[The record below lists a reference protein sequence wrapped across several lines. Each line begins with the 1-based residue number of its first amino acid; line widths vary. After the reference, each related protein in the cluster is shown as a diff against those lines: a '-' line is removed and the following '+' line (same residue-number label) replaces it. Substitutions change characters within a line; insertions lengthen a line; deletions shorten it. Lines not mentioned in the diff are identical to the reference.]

1 MRKCP
6 NSKIVVLLND
16 IIKKSFKFKEDNM
29 RKVELSLKEKYKY
42 ETIKKLVETNGN
54 KERARIKLKL
64 KSIRQINRLIAGY
77 KELGKEFFVHGNRG
91 RKPKH
96 SLTEEFKNEIETLY
110 LSKYFD
116 CTYTQFTE
124 YLAERENVFL
134 SVPEVGQILRDRY
147 ILSPR
152 ARKIT
157 KKNLK
162 KKLLAEKEKAK
173 SKKDIAKFQS
183 AIVALEDA
191 HPRQPRCIYFGE
203 EIQTDACIHL
213 WFGNTKT
220 TLHAAIDDSTGY
232 VVAAY
237 FDNQE
242 TLNGYYNIYYQILT
256 KYGIPYLFKTDKR
269 TVFEYNKKGTTSDE
283 DNTFTQF
290 AYACSQLGTSIEC
303 SSVPEFKPRIE
314 RLFESFQLRLVPELR
329 LANITTIEEAN
340 KFLPTFLEK
349 YNSKFALCIDNTKSV
364 FEKQPNLQKINLTL
378 AVLSRRI
385 VDTGHSICFKK
396 KHYRTV
402 NSVGTPIYFGKGTK
416 CIVIEAFD
424 KKMYATIEDSI
435 FALEEIPAVQA
446 QSENFDKALP
456 TEPRKIYI
464 PKMIHPWKRQ
474 SFERFAEQQS
484 LKAKKE
490 LEKVS

>member
-1 MRKCP
+1 
-6 NSKIVVLLND
+6 
-16 IIKKSFKFKEDNM
+16 M
-29 RKVELSLKEKYKY
+29 RKVELSLKEKLKY

-77 KELGKEFFVHGNRG
+77 KEFGKEFFIHGNRG

-96 SLTEEFKNEIETLY
+96 ALTSEFKDEIELLY
-110 LSKYFD
+110 NSKYFD

-124 YLAERENVFL
+124 YLAERENIFL
-134 SVPEVGQILRDRY
+134 SVAEVGLVLREKY

-152 ARKIT
+152 ARKRTRKNI
-157 KKNLK
+157 KKQ
-162 KKLLAEKEKAK
+162 LLAQKEKAK
-173 SKKDIAKFQS
+173 TKKEMSKIQAN
-183 AIVALEDA
+183 IVAVEDA
-191 HPRQPRCIYFGE
+191 HPRQPRCINFGE

-213 WFGNTKT
+213 WFGKTKT
-220 TLHAAIDDSTGY
+220 ALHAAIDDSTGH

-237 FDNQE
+237 FDKQE

-290 AYACSQLGTSIEC
+290 AYACNQLGTAIETSSI
-303 SSVPEFKPRIE
+303 PEFKPRIE
-314 RLFESFQLRLVPELR
+314 RLFESFQLRLIPELR

-340 KFLPTFLEK
+340 NFLPSFLDK
-349 YNSKFALCIDNTKSV
+349 YNSKFALCINNTKSA
-364 FEKQPNLQKINLTL
+364 FEKQPTKEKINLIL
-378 AVLSRRI
+378 AILSRRVI
-385 VDTGHSICFKK
+385 DTGHSICFKN

-416 CIVIEAFD
+416 CMVIEAFD
-424 KKMYATIEDSI
+424 KALYATVEDSI
-435 FALEEIPAVQA
+435 FSLEEIPEVQA
-446 QSENFDKALP
+446 KSENFDEILP
-456 TEPRKIYI
+456 TEPKKIYI
-464 PKMIHPWKRQ
+464 PRMTHPWKRD
-474 SFERFAEQQS
+474 SFEKFIEKQAINIEKM
-484 LKAKKE
+484 LE
-490 LEKVS
+490 LEAC

>member
-1 MRKCP
+1 
-6 NSKIVVLLND
+6 
-16 IIKKSFKFKEDNM
+16 M
-29 RKVELSLKEKYKY
+29 RKVVLTLKEQEKY
-42 ETIKKLVETNGN
+42 TVIKKLVETNGN
-54 KERARIKLKL
+54 KERARIKLGL

-77 KELGKEFFVHGNRG
+77 KEYGKEFFIHGNRG

-96 SLTEEFKNEIETLY
+96 AISIELKDTIETLY
-110 LSKYFD
+110 QSKYFD

-124 YLAERENVFL
+124 YLADREHIFL
-134 SVPEVGQILRDRY
+134 SVAEVGQILREKY

-152 ARKIT
+152 TRKAT
-157 KKNLK
+157 RKNLK
-162 KKLLAEKEKAK
+162 KKLITQKQNAK
-173 SKKDIAKFQS
+173 SKKEISKLQASIIA
-183 AIVALEDA
+183 IEDS

-213 WFGNTKT
+213 WFGNIKT
-220 TLHAAIDDSTGY
+220 ALHAAIDDATGQ

-256 KYGIPYLFKTDKR
+256 NYGIPYLFKTDKR

-290 AYACSQLGTSIEC
+290 AYACKQLGTSIEC

-314 RLFESFQLRLVPELR
+314 RLFESLQLRLIPELR

-340 KFLPTFLEK
+340 SFLPTFLKK

-364 FEKQPNLQKINLTL
+364 FENQPSEQKINLTL
-378 AVLSRRI
+378 AVLSRRV

-396 KHYRTV
+396 KYYRTV

-416 CIVIEAFD
+416 CMVIEAFD
-424 KKMYATIEDSI
+424 KSLYVTIEDNI
-435 FALEEIPAVQA
+435 FALEEIPEVQTY
-446 QSENFDKALP
+446 SENFDEVLP
-456 TEPRKIYI
+456 TKPKKIYI
-464 PKMIHPWKRQ
+464 PRMTHPFKRD
-474 SFERFAEQQS
+474 SFEKFIEKQV
-484 LKAKKE
+484 LKFQKE
-490 LEKVS
+490 LENVS

>member
-1 MRKCP
+1 
-6 NSKIVVLLND
+6 
-16 IIKKSFKFKEDNM
+16 M
-29 RKVELSLKEKYKY
+29 RKVELSLKEKQKY
-42 ETIKKLVETNGN
+42 EIIKKLVETNGN
-54 KERARIKLKL
+54 KERAKIKLGL
-64 KSIRQINRLIAGY
+64 KSIRQVNRLIAGY
-77 KELGKEFFVHGNRG
+77 KEYGKEFFVHGNRG

-96 SLTEEFKNEIETLY
+96 ALSSEFKDEIETLY
-110 LSKYFD
+110 TSKYFD
-116 CTYTQFTE
+116 CTYTQFAE
-124 YLAERENVFL
+124 YLAEKENIFL
-134 SVPEVGQILRDRY
+134 SVPEVGQILRERY
-147 ILSPR
+147 ILSPKS
-152 ARKIT
+152 RKVT
-157 KKNLK
+157 KKNIK

-173 SKKDIAKFQS
+173 SKKEKSKIQS
-183 AIVALEDA
+183 NIVAVEDA

-220 TLHAAIDDSTGY
+220 ALHAAIDDSTGH

-237 FDNQE
+237 FDKQE

-256 KYGIPYLFKTDKR
+256 NYGIPYLFKTDKR
-269 TVFEYNKKGTTSDE
+269 TVFEYNKKGTTLDE

-290 AYACSQLGTSIEC
+290 AYACHQLGTNIET

-314 RLFESFQLRLVPELR
+314 RLFESFQLRLIPELR

-340 KFLPTFLEK
+340 AFLPTFLDK

-378 AVLSRRI
+378 AVLSRRV

-396 KHYRTV
+396 NFYRPV

-416 CIVIEAFD
+416 CMVIEAFD
-424 KKMYATIEDSI
+424 KKLYATVEDSI
-435 FALEEIPAVQA
+435 FALEKIPKVQS
-446 QSENFDKALP
+446 QSINFDKILP
-456 TEPRKIYI
+456 VEQKKIYI

-474 SFERFAEQQS
+474 SFEKFAEKQ
-484 LKAKKE
+484 LKKMEKE

>member
-1 MRKCP
+1 
-6 NSKIVVLLND
+6 
-16 IIKKSFKFKEDNM
+16 M
-29 RKVELSLKEKYKY
+29 RKVVLTLKEKQKY
-42 ETIKKLVETNGN
+42 DVIKKLVETNGN
-54 KERARIKLKL
+54 KERARIKLGL

-77 KELGKEFFVHGNRG
+77 KEYGKEFFIHGNRG

-96 SLTEEFKNEIETLY
+96 AISIELKDTIETLY
-110 LSKYFD
+110 QSKYFD

-124 YLAERENVFL
+124 YLADREHIFL
-134 SVPEVGQILRDRY
+134 SVAEVGQILREKY

-152 ARKIT
+152 TRKAT
-157 KKNLK
+157 RKNLK
-162 KKLLAEKEKAK
+162 KKLITQKQNAK
-173 SKKDIAKFQS
+173 SKKEISKLQAS
-183 AIVALEDA
+183 IVAIADS
-191 HPRQPRCIYFGE
+191 HPRQTRCIYFGE

-213 WFGNTKT
+213 WFGNIKT
-220 TLHAAIDDSTGY
+220 ALHAAIDDATGQ

-256 KYGIPYLFKTDKR
+256 NYGIPYLFKTDKR

-290 AYACSQLGTSIEC
+290 AYACKQLGTSIEC

-314 RLFESFQLRLVPELR
+314 RLFESFQLRLIPELR

-340 KFLPTFLEK
+340 SFLPTFLEK

-364 FEKQPNLQKINLTL
+364 FENQPSEQKINLTL
-378 AVLSRRI
+378 AVLSRRV

-396 KHYRTV
+396 KYYRTV

-416 CIVIEAFD
+416 CMVIEAFD
-424 KKMYATIEDSI
+424 KSLYVTIEDNI
-435 FALEEIPAVQA
+435 FALEEIPEVQTY
-446 QSENFDKALP
+446 SENFDEVLP
-456 TEPRKIYI
+456 TKPKKIYI
-464 PKMIHPWKRQ
+464 PRMTHPFKRD
-474 SFERFAEQQS
+474 SFEKFIEKQV
-484 LKAKKE
+484 LKFQKE
-490 LEKVS
+490 LENVS

>member
-1 MRKCP
+1 MK
-6 NSKIVVLLND
+6 
-16 IIKKSFKFKEDNM
+16 
-29 RKVELSLKEKYKY
+29 KVELSLKENQKYQV
-42 ETIKKLVETNGN
+42 IKKLVETNGN
-54 KERARIKLKL
+54 KERARIKLGL

-77 KELGKEFFVHGNRG
+77 KEYGKEFFVHGNRG

-96 SLTEEFKNEIETLY
+96 ALTDEFKDEIETLY
-110 LSKYFD
+110 TSKYFD
-116 CTYTQFTE
+116 CTYTQFAE
-124 YLAERENVFL
+124 YLADRENIFL
-134 SVPEVGQILRDRY
+134 SIPEVGQILREKY

-162 KKLLAEKEKAK
+162 KKLIAQKEKAK
-173 SKKDIAKFQS
+173 SKKEIAKLQAS
-183 AIVALEDA
+183 IVAIEDS

-213 WFGNTKT
+213 WFGNSKT
-220 TLHAAIDDSTGY
+220 ALHAAIDDSTGH
-232 VVAAY
+232 VVAAH
-237 FDNQE
+237 FDKQE

-290 AYACSQLGTSIEC
+290 AYACKQFGTNIETSSI
-303 SSVPEFKPRIE
+303 PEFKPRIE
-314 RLFESFQLRLVPELR
+314 RLFESFQLRLIPELR

-340 KFLPTFLEK
+340 AFLPAFLDK

-364 FEKQPNLQKINLTL
+364 FEKQPTLQKINLTL
-378 AVLSRRI
+378 AVLSRRV

-396 KHYRTV
+396 KHYRPV

-416 CIVIEAFD
+416 CMVIESFD
-424 KKMYATIEDSI
+424 KKLYVTVEDSI
-435 FALEEIPAVQA
+435 FALEEIPDVQA
-446 QSENFDKALP
+446 YSENFDTVLP
-456 TEPRKIYI
+456 TEPQKIYI
-464 PKMIHPWKRQ
+464 PKMIHPWKRK
-474 SFERFAEQQS
+474 SFELFAEKQS
-484 LKAKKE
+484 LKISKE
-490 LEKVS
+490 LEKEAS

>member
-1 MRKCP
+1 M
-6 NSKIVVLLND
+6 
-16 IIKKSFKFKEDNM
+16 KE
-29 RKVELSLKEKYKY
+29 KEKY
-42 ETIKKLVETNGN
+42 EIIKKLVETNRN
-54 KERARIKLKL
+54 KERAKIKLHL

-77 KELGKEFFVHGNRG
+77 KEYGKEFFIHGNRG

-96 SLTEEFKNEIETLY
+96 ALSSEFKDEIETLY
-110 LSKYFD
+110 TSKYFD
-116 CTYTQFTE
+116 CTYTQFAE
-124 YLAERENVFL
+124 YLAENENIFL
-134 SVPEVGQILRDRY
+134 SVAEVGQILRERY

-152 ARKIT
+152 ARKVT
-157 KKNLK
+157 KKNIK
-162 KKLLAEKEKAK
+162 KKLLAEKTKAEKAK
-173 SKKDIAKFQS
+173 IQS
-183 AIVALEDA
+183 NIVAVEDA

-213 WFGNTKT
+213 WFGKIKT
-220 TLHAAIDDSTGY
+220 ALHAAIDDSTGR

-269 TVFEYNKKGTTSDE
+269 TVFEYNKKGNTLDE

-290 AYACSQLGTSIEC
+290 AYACHQLDTNIET

-314 RLFESFQLRLVPELR
+314 RLFESFQLRLIPGLR

-340 KFLPTFLEK
+340 NFLPSFLEK

-364 FEKQPNLQKINLTL
+364 FEKQPSKEKINLTL
-378 AVLSRRI
+378 AVLSRRV

-396 KHYRTV
+396 KHYKTV

-416 CIVIEAFD
+416 CMVIEAFD
-424 KKMYATIEDSI
+424 KSLYAT
-435 FALEEIPAVQA
+435 V
-446 QSENFDKALP
+446 
-456 TEPRKIYI
+456 
-464 PKMIHPWKRQ
+464 
-474 SFERFAEQQS
+474 
-484 LKAKKE
+484 
-490 LEKVS
+490 

>member
-1 MRKCP
+1 
-6 NSKIVVLLND
+6 
-16 IIKKSFKFKEDNM
+16 M
-29 RKVELSLKEKYKY
+29 RKVVLTLKEKQKY
-42 ETIKKLVETNGN
+42 DVIKKLVETNDN
-54 KERARIKLKL
+54 KERARIKLGL

-77 KELGKEFFVHGNRG
+77 KEYGKEFFIHGNRG

-96 SLTEEFKNEIETLY
+96 AISIELKDTIETLY
-110 LSKYFD
+110 QSKYFD

-124 YLAERENVFL
+124 YLADREHIFL
-134 SVPEVGQILRDRY
+134 SVAEVGQILREKY

-152 ARKIT
+152 TRKAT
-157 KKNLK
+157 RKNLK
-162 KKLLAEKEKAK
+162 KKLITQKQNAK
-173 SKKDIAKFQS
+173 SKKEISKLQAS
-183 AIVALEDA
+183 IVAIEDS

-213 WFGNTKT
+213 WFGNIKT
-220 TLHAAIDDSTGY
+220 ALHAAIDDATGQ

-256 KYGIPYLFKTDKR
+256 NYGIPYLFKTDKR

-290 AYACSQLGTSIEC
+290 AYACKQLGTSIEC

-314 RLFESFQLRLVPELR
+314 RLFESFQLRLIPELR

-340 KFLPTFLEK
+340 SFLPTFLKK

-364 FEKQPNLQKINLTL
+364 FENQPSEQKINLTL
-378 AVLSRRI
+378 AVLSRRV

-396 KHYRTV
+396 KYYRTV

-416 CIVIEAFD
+416 CMVIEAFD
-424 KKMYATIEDSI
+424 KSLYVTIEDNI
-435 FALEEIPAVQA
+435 FALEEIPEVQTY
-446 QSENFDKALP
+446 SENFDEVLP
-456 TEPRKIYI
+456 TKPKKIYI
-464 PKMIHPWKRQ
+464 PRMTHPFKRD
-474 SFERFAEQQS
+474 SFEKFIEKQV
-484 LKAKKE
+484 LKFQKE
-490 LEKVS
+490 LENVS

>member
-1 MRKCP
+1 
-6 NSKIVVLLND
+6 
-16 IIKKSFKFKEDNM
+16 M
-29 RKVELSLKEKYKY
+29 RKVELSLKEKQKY
-42 ETIKKLVETNGN
+42 EIIKKLVETNGN
-54 KERARIKLKL
+54 KERARIKLGL
-64 KSIRQINRLIAGY
+64 KSIRQVNRLIAGY
-77 KELGKEFFVHGNRG
+77 KDFGKDFFVHGNRG

-96 SLTEEFKNEIETLY
+96 ALTDEFKDEIETLY
-110 LSKYFD
+110 TSKYFD

-124 YLAERENVFL
+124 YLAERENIFL
-134 SVPEVGQILRDRY
+134 SVPEVGQILRERY

-152 ARKIT
+152 AHKIT

-162 KKLLAEKEKAK
+162 KKLLAQKEK
-173 SKKDIAKFQS
+173 SKKEIAKLQ
-183 AIVALEDA
+183 ANIVALEDA

-213 WFGNTKT
+213 WFGNLKT
-220 TLHAAIDDSTGY
+220 ALQAAIDDSTGQ
-232 VVAAY
+232 VVGAY
-237 FDNQE
+237 FDTQE
-242 TLNGYYNIYYQILT
+242 TLNGYYNVYYQILVN
-256 KYGIPYLFKTDKR
+256 YGIPYLFKTDKR

-314 RLFESFQLRLVPELR
+314 RLFESFQLRLIPELR

-340 KFLPTFLEK
+340 AFLPAFLDK

-364 FEKQPNLQKINLTL
+364 FEKQPSLQKINLTL
-378 AVLSRRI
+378 AVLSCRT

-416 CIVIEAFD
+416 CMVIEAFD
-424 KKMYATIEDSI
+424 KKLYATVEDSI
-435 FALEEIPAVQA
+435 FALEEIPEVQA
-446 QSENFDKALP
+446 LSENFDEILP
-456 TEPRKIYI
+456 TEPKKIYI
-464 PKMIHPWKRQ
+464 PRMTHPFKRD
-474 SFERFAEQQS
+474 SFEKFV
-484 LKAKKE
+484 AKQVEKIQKE
-490 LEKVS
+490 LEKVC

>member
-1 MRKCP
+1 
-6 NSKIVVLLND
+6 
-16 IIKKSFKFKEDNM
+16 M

-77 KELGKEFFVHGNRG
+77 KKYGKEFFVHGNRG
-91 RKPKH
+91 RKPAHALSDLDKD
-96 SLTEEFKNEIETLY
+96 TIVELY
-110 LSKYFD
+110 ESKYFD
-116 CTYTQFTE
+116 CTYTQFNE
-124 YLAERENVFL
+124 YLAERENIFL
-134 SVPEVGQILRDRY
+134 SVPEVGQILREKY

-152 ARKIT
+152 ARKVT

-173 SKKDIAKFQS
+173 SKKEIAKLQS
-183 AIVALEDA
+183 AIVAVEDA

-203 EIQTDACIHL
+203 EIQTDACMHI

-220 TLHAAIDDSTGY
+220 ALHAAIDDSTGH

-314 RLFESFQLRLVPELR
+314 RLFESFQLRLIPELR

-340 KFLPTFLEK
+340 NFLPTFLEK

-364 FEKQPNLQKINLTL
+364 FEKQPSKEKINLTL
-378 AVLSRRI
+378 AVLSRRV

-416 CIVIEAFD
+416 CMVIEAFD
-424 KKMYATIEDSI
+424 KTLYATVEDSI
-435 FALEEIPAVQA
+435 FSLEEIPEVQLK
-446 QSENFDKALP
+446 SENFDEILP
-456 TEPRKIYI
+456 VEPKKIYI
-464 PKMIHPWKRQ
+464 PRMIHPFKRQ
-474 SFERFAEQQS
+474 SFEKFIEKQN
-484 LKAKKE
+484 LKMQKE

>member
-1 MRKCP
+1 
-6 NSKIVVLLND
+6 
-16 IIKKSFKFKEDNM
+16 M
-29 RKVELSLKEKYKY
+29 RKVELTLKENFKYK
-42 ETIKKLVETNGN
+42 TIKKLVETNGN

-77 KELGKEFFVHGNRG
+77 KEYGKEFFVHGNRG

-96 SLTEEFKNEIETLY
+96 ALTAEFKDEIELLY
-110 LSKYFD
+110 NSKYFD

-124 YLAERENVFL
+124 YLAERENIFL
-134 SVPEVGQILRDRY
+134 SVAEVGQILRERY

-157 KKNLK
+157 RKNIK
-162 KKLLAEKEKAK
+162 KKLLAQKEKAK
-173 SKKDIAKFQS
+173 SKKEISKIQTK
-183 AIVALEDA
+183 IVAVEDA

-203 EIQTDACIHL
+203 EVQTDACIHL
-213 WFGNTKT
+213 WFGKTKT
-220 TLHAAIDDSTGY
+220 ALHAAIDDATGR
-232 VVAAY
+232 VLAAY

-256 KYGIPYLFKTDKR
+256 NYGIPYLFKTDKR

-314 RLFESFQLRLVPELR
+314 RLFESFQLRLIPELR

-340 KFLPTFLEK
+340 RFLPDFLDK
-349 YNSKFALCIDNTKSV
+349 YNAKFSLCINNTKSV
-364 FEKQPNLQKINLTL
+364 FEKQPSDKKINLTL
-378 AVLSRRI
+378 AVLSRRV

-416 CIVIEAFD
+416 CMVIEAFD
-424 KKMYATIEDSI
+424 KSLFATVEDSI
-435 FALEEIPAVQA
+435 FSLEEIPEVQTK
-446 QSENFDKALP
+446 SENFDEILP
-456 TEPRKIYI
+456 AEPKKIYI
-464 PKMIHPWKRQ
+464 PRMSHPFKRQ
-474 SFERFAEQQS
+474 SFEKFMEKQNLTLQKE
-484 LKAKKE
+484 LKA
-490 LEKVS
+490 VS

>member
-1 MRKCP
+1 
-6 NSKIVVLLND
+6 
-16 IIKKSFKFKEDNM
+16 M
-29 RKVELSLKEKYKY
+29 RKVVLTLKEKQKY
-42 ETIKKLVETNGN
+42 DVIKKLVETNGN
-54 KERARIKLKL
+54 KERARIKLGL
-64 KSIRQINRLIAGY
+64 KSIRHINRLIAGY
-77 KELGKEFFVHGNRG
+77 KEYGKEFFIHGNRG

-96 SLTEEFKNEIETLY
+96 AISIELKDTIETLY
-110 LSKYFD
+110 QSKYFD

-124 YLAERENVFL
+124 YLADREHIFL
-134 SVPEVGQILRDRY
+134 SVAEVGQILREKY

-152 ARKIT
+152 TRKAT
-157 KKNLK
+157 RKNLK
-162 KKLLAEKEKAK
+162 KKLITQKQNAK
-173 SKKDIAKFQS
+173 SKKEISKLQAS
-183 AIVALEDA
+183 IVAIEDS

-213 WFGNTKT
+213 WFGNIKT
-220 TLHAAIDDSTGY
+220 ALHAAIDDATGQ

-256 KYGIPYLFKTDKR
+256 NYGIPYLFKTDKR

-290 AYACSQLGTSIEC
+290 AYACKQLGTSIEC

-314 RLFESFQLRLVPELR
+314 RLFESFQLRLIPELR

-340 KFLPTFLEK
+340 SFLPTFLKK

-364 FEKQPNLQKINLTL
+364 FENQPSEQKINLTL
-378 AVLSRRI
+378 AVLSRRA

-396 KHYRTV
+396 KYYRTV

-416 CIVIEAFD
+416 CMVIEAFD
-424 KKMYATIEDSI
+424 KSLYVTIEDNI
-435 FALEEIPAVQA
+435 FALEEIPEVQTY
-446 QSENFDKALP
+446 SENFDEVLSTKP
-456 TEPRKIYI
+456 KKIYI
-464 PKMIHPWKRQ
+464 PRMTHPFKRD
-474 SFERFAEQQS
+474 SFEKFIEKQV
-484 LKAKKE
+484 LKFQKE
-490 LEKVS
+490 LENVS

>member
-1 MRKCP
+1 
-6 NSKIVVLLND
+6 
-16 IIKKSFKFKEDNM
+16 M
-29 RKVELSLKEKYKY
+29 RKVELSLKEKQKY
-42 ETIKKLVETNGN
+42 QIIKKLVETNGN
-54 KERARIKLKL
+54 KERARIKLGL

-77 KELGKEFFVHGNRG
+77 KQYGKESFIHGNRG

-96 SLTEEFKNEIETLY
+96 ALTNEFKDEVETLY
-110 LSKYFD
+110 TSKYFD

-124 YLAERENVFL
+124 YLAERENIFL
-134 SVPEVGQILRDRY
+134 SVSEVGQILREKY

-162 KKLLAEKEKAK
+162 KKLITQKETAI
-173 SKKDIAKFQS
+173 SKKEISKLQS
-183 AIVALEDA
+183 SLVALEDA

-203 EIQTDACIHL
+203 EIQTDACIHI
-213 WFGNTKT
+213 WFGNSKT
-220 TLHAAIDDSTGY
+220 ALHAAIDDSTGH

-256 KYGIPYLFKTDKR
+256 QYGIPYLFKTDKR

-290 AYACSQLGTSIEC
+290 AYACNQLGTSIET
-303 SSVPEFKPRIE
+303 SSIPEFKPRIE
-314 RLFESFQLRLVPELR
+314 RLFESFQLRLIPELR

-340 KFLPTFLEK
+340 RFLPAFLDK

-364 FEKQPNLQKINLTL
+364 FEKQPSLQKINLTL
-378 AVLSRRI
+378 AILSRRT
-385 VDTGHSICFKK
+385 VDTGHSICFKR
-396 KHYRTV
+396 KHYRPV

-416 CIVIEAFD
+416 CMVIEAFD
-424 KKMYATIEDSI
+424 KSLYVTVEDSI
-435 FALEEIPAVQA
+435 FALEEIPEVQA
-446 QSENFDKALP
+446 CSQNFDEILP
-456 TEPRKIYI
+456 TEPKKIYI
-464 PKMIHPWKRQ
+464 PRMTHPFKRD
-474 SFERFAEQQS
+474 SFEKFAEKQTLK
-484 LKAKKE
+484 LKAE
-490 LEKVS
+490 LEKVAS

>member
-1 MRKCP
+1 
-6 NSKIVVLLND
+6 
-16 IIKKSFKFKEDNM
+16 M
-29 RKVELSLKEKYKY
+29 RKVVLTLKENYKYK
-42 ETIKKLVETNGN
+42 TIKKLVETNGN
-54 KERARIKLKL
+54 KECARVKLGL

-77 KELGKEFFVHGNRG
+77 KKYGKEFFVHGNRG

-96 SLTEEFKNEIETLY
+96 ALSNELKDEIELLY
-110 LSKYFD
+110 TSKYFD

-124 YLAERENVFL
+124 YLAERENIFL
-134 SVPEVGQILRDRY
+134 STPEVGQILREKY
-147 ILSPR
+147 ILSPKS
-152 ARKIT
+152 RKVT
-157 KKNLK
+157 KKNIK
-162 KKLLAEKEKAK
+162 KKLLAEKQKTK
-173 SKKDIAKFQS
+173 SKKEIAKIQS
-183 AIVALEDA
+183 NIVAVEDA

-220 TLHAAIDDSTGY
+220 ALHAAIDDSTGH

-269 TVFEYNKKGTTSDE
+269 TVFEYNKKGTTLDE

-290 AYACSQLGTSIEC
+290 AYACNQLGTSIET

-314 RLFESFQLRLVPELR
+314 RLFESFQLRLIPELR

-340 KFLPTFLEK
+340 NFLPTFLEK

-364 FEKQPNLQKINLTL
+364 FEKQPSKEKINLTL
-378 AVLSRRI
+378 AVLSRRVI
-385 VDTGHSICFKK
+385 DTGHSICFKN

-416 CIVIEAFD
+416 CMVIEALD
-424 KKMYATIEDSI
+424 KTLYATIEDSI
-435 FALEEIPAVQA
+435 FSLEEIPEVQIK
-446 QSENFDKALP
+446 SENFDEIQP
-456 TEPRKIYI
+456 TEPKKIYI
-464 PKMIHPWKRQ
+464 PRMIHPFKRQ
-474 SFERFAEQQS
+474 SFEKFIEKQN
-484 LKAKKE
+484 LKIQKE
-490 LEKVS
+490 LEEVS